1 MNNTYIYIYT
11 LYAYI
16 TFFKNCL
23 VIVYVFIVCHSM
35 CKMCI
40 RMYACIIVSGIC
52 RCIVSIVYIH
62 VQTYNYSICIHKIP
76 ICMYVMYH
84 VTYTRIHKWVHH
96 GTWRLH
102 TRSANGLTGE
112 SHGFHIDPRHWGRGG

>member
-35 CKMCI
+35 CKICI
-40 RMYACIIVSGIC
+40 RTYACIIVSGIC

-76 ICMYVMYH
+76 ICMYVCYVSCNLYMHTQMGTSWYMEAAH
-84 VTYTRIHKWVHH
+84 AICKRLDRGVTWFSY
-96 GTWRLH
+96 
-102 TRSANGLTGE
+102 
-112 SHGFHIDPRHWGRGG
+112 